1 MTTNSHYCP
10 LMFVFIMIIIYPY
23 VHGGMQRKRTTG
35 IENDFQCLECS
46 LDCGSHG
53 GRCLQTKMPDMSE
66 ICSCPDGTYSNS
78 TCLDVADGQENNV
91 TSINIHGLLFSE
103 AKLSIYFVLLQL
115 DDYQLSVNIH
125 FVVIQAF
132 VLLLIQRSDVFVPMV
147 PSQIDVRQI
156 RITLLVSIIVWR
168 IKEDFTD
175 DFSLLLCWWMFE

>member
-1 MTTNSHYCP
+1 M
-10 LMFVFIMIIIYPY
+10 
-23 VHGGMQRKRTTG
+23 
-35 IENDFQCLECS
+35 
-46 LDCGSHG
+46 
-53 GRCLQTKMPDMSE
+53 
-66 ICSCPDGTYSNS
+66 
-78 TCLDVADGQENNV
+78 
-91 TSINIHGLLFSE
+91 
-103 AKLSIYFVLLQL
+103 
-115 DDYQLSVNIH
+115 NIH